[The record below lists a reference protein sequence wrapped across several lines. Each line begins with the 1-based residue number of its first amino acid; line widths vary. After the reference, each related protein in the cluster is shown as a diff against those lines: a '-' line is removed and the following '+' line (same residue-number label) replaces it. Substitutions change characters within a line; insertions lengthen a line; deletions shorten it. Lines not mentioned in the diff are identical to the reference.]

1 MPGPQALVRLISFAL
16 LLSTSS
22 LVSAAE
28 VTKEDLKTIEHK
40 LQSRDAFEVTFTQI
54 IKTGLRKRESSS
66 RGRAVFGRPNLFR
79 WVLEYPTKQE
89 MVFNGQHLVQYDVD
103 AKAAT
108 RLAPTTDKRR
118 ELEEVIAA
126 ATSVEVLLTKYDLEK
141 SERDA
146 SGLVVLHLKPK
157 RPEQGIRGIVLKV
170 SVVQNFV
177 EVVKL
182 DFSNGS
188 TNTIT
193 FANPQPIRRVA
204 STFEFSAPAGVRMS
218 DVR

>member
-1 MPGPQALVRLISFAL
+1 MPGRHALIRLISIIL
-16 LLSTSS
+16 LLSASPRT
-22 LVSAAE
+22 LAAD
-28 VTKEDLKTIEHK
+28 VTKDDLKTIEQK
-40 LQSRDAFEVTFTQI
+40 LQSRDAFEVTFSQI

-79 WVLEYPTKQE
+79 WILEYPTKQE

-126 ATSVEVLLTKYDLEK
+126 ATSVEVLLMKYDLEK
-141 SERDA
+141 SEKEP
-146 SGLVVLHLKPK
+146 SGLIVLHLKPK
-157 RPEQGIRGIVLKV
+157 HPEQGIKGIVLKV
-170 SVVQNFV
+170 STVQNFV

-193 FANPQPIRRVA
+193 FANPQPVRRVA